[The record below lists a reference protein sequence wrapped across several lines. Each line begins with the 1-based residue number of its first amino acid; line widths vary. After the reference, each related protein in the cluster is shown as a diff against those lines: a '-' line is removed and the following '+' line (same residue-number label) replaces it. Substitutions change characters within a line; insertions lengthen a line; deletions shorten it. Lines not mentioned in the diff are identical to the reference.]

1 MGSRTMKAWTDD
13 AAIEYGHPLKFY
25 GDGTVLVV
33 GNELPEI
40 EFKDDAMW

>member
-1 MGSRTMKAWTDD
+1 MKAWTDD
-13 AAIEYGHPLKFY
+13 AIEYGHPLKFY